1 MLKIIVALGG
11 NALQDED
18 SDFTSES
25 QLNIIRKS
33 VEYLVDI
40 IEEGHDL
47 IITHGNGPQIG
58 RIIIQNEIAKEITPA
73 MPFDVCGAMSQGMI
87 GYHIQQALGDEIKRR
102 EMNKPVATV
111 ITQIVVDRDD
121 YGFKNPTKPI
131 GPFYSKEEALR
142 LKEEKGYEIIED
154 SGRGYRRVVA
164 SPKPKKIVEI
174 ETIRTLVD
182 NGNIVIAAGG
192 GGIPVIEE
200 GSKLEGVEAVIDK
213 DLASE
218 RLAEDID
225 ADILLILTT
234 VDKVYLNYRKENE
247 IGLDKVKVE
256 EMKKHIEEGHFAP
269 GSMLPKVL
277 AAIEFVESKPG
288 RKAIITSLDKA
299 KVALYGLGGTII
311 E

>member
-1 MLKIIVALGG
+1 M
-11 NALQDED
+11 
-18 SDFTSES
+18 
-25 QLNIIRKS
+25 
-33 VEYLVDI
+33 
-40 IEEGHDL
+40 
-47 IITHGNGPQIG
+47 
-58 RIIIQNEIAKEITPA
+58 
-73 MPFDVCGAMSQGMI
+73 
-87 GYHIQQALGDEIKRR
+87 
-102 EMNKPVATV
+102 
-111 ITQIVVDRDD
+111 
-121 YGFKNPTKPI
+121 
-131 GPFYSKEEALR
+131 
-142 LKEEKGYEIIED
+142 
-154 SGRGYRRVVA
+154 
-164 SPKPKKIVEI
+164 EI